1 MPLEELLATYY
12 RRDSPFSD
20 DSNGNDPVSESLPG
34 PSKQIKD
41 ENKKAEVLMQ
51 QDRSGYIHTPVPLNP
66 IPDLLLPPGLME
78 DITPAT
84 TNSNLQSD
92 IKYDQLVSTTSRVI
106 SKRKGPWFRPGAN
119 LEALARLRPVPE
131 RRSMKMYN
139 GNEIIDTTF
148 SKWNVYVHIH
158 VHTHMHTNTCTY
170 IHTYICT

>member
-12 RRDSPFSD
+12 RRESPFSD

-34 PSKQIKD
+34 PSKHMKD
-41 ENKKAEVLMQ
+41 DNKVLIQ
-51 QDRSGYIHTPVPLNP
+51 HDRSGYIHTPVPLNP

-78 DITPAT
+78 DTTPPT
-84 TNSNLQSD
+84 INNNLQSD
-92 IKYDQLVSTTSRVI
+92 IKYDQLVSTTNRVI

-148 SKWNVYVHIH
+148 SKWNVYVCTI
-158 VHTHMHTNTCTY
+158 HTHACTY
-170 IHTYICT
+170 THAY